1 MSKVTPEKFNQI
13 IGAELPSAAET
24 GIYLRSIDEGSAE
37 LEAAPSWCSPIP
49 KNRCAPAV
57 PLPGP
62 S

>member
-24 GIYLRSIDEGSAE
+24 GIYLH
-37 LEAAPSWCSPIP
+37 
-49 KNRCAPAV
+49 CAPAV